1 MRILKNTKWLHFR
14 KKWKIKFAKHGPT
27 CLMSKSVIRLMIG
40 KDLHTKQGYEVLNQ
54 AKKE

>member
-1 MRILKNTKWLHFR
+1 MRILKNTKWFHFR
-14 KKWKIKFAKHGPT
+14 KKWKIKFAKQGPT
-27 CLMSKSVIRLMIG
+27 HLMSKSVIRLMIG